1 MEILFSHIYI
11 YLYIICENDTSK
23 SYFHIYTFS
32 FLEELHPSLDSF
44 HTQTDSWPRRPKEG
58 GQRARR
64 AGNSEVQQQNALR
77 GWKSY
82 QSLVSA
88 SQWFVFIGLQ
98 ILLGVSLLAWL
109 LVSHAGYPFKIS
121 SSCHWSLIRKRK
133 SCELKW
139 SWSASRLGKK
149 SSAILLFWN
158 SSLIAFSLCV
168 SSFLWG
174 KGKKPPD
181 FETVCLQHLVN
192 FNKKKVNG
200 GSISNLS
207 PKRTVFHHLKS

>member
-1 MEILFSHIYI
+1 MIRQNLISIFTLFPSWKNYI
-11 YLYIICENDTSK
+11 HHSIAST
-23 SYFHIYTFS
+23 
-32 FLEELHPSLDSF
+32 
-44 HTQTDSWPRRPKEG
+44 PKETPG
-58 GQRARR
+58 PGDQNKVDSELAEQGTLKSSGRMHCVAGKATRAWHRLP
-64 AGNSEVQQQNALR
+64 S
-77 GWKSY
+77 
-82 QSLVSA
+82 
-88 SQWFVFIGLQ
+88 GLY
-98 ILLGVSLLAWL
+98 LLGCSLLAWL

-121 SSCHWSLIRKRK
+121 SSCHWSLTRKRK

-158 SSLIAFSLCV
+158 SSLIALSLCV
-168 SSFLWG
+168 SSFVWG

-181 FETVCLQHLVN
+181 FETVCLQHLSVN
-192 FNKKKVNG
+192 FNKRKVNG